1 MFTHGNDVAFENIGS
16 FWCISDPKLFEYDP
30 QQFEYENMFNLKTTA
45 DLLQGCNYST
55 GSVVSIL

>member
-30 QQFEYENMFNLKTTA
+30 EQFEYENMFNLKHA
-45 DLLQGCNYST
+45 KLLRT
-55 GSVVSIL
+55 LKLWV